1 MQGIEGNAGE
11 SQVREGIEYSY
22 GKESVTDFVYSQ
34 GNDTIFKS
42 YQQSYRIFLELF
54 KKSYPEYADK
64 MDVSDDDVRAA
75 RTKRFQTDEYW
86 MIWRQYGEVVAFIEA
101 FFHKQNGFNMLP
113 RIFNKYP
120 HEILNFQSTQAFFA
134 RFPSDAN
141 LVTLFEDCGIT
152 RMRWTMAE
160 TIWNAI
166 YKLEIEY
173 SGIVPRERWRLLKF
187 NGLGRKISNMFLNLA
202 FDIPEI
208 GIDVRVF
215 RAACEL
221 GLVPFEPE
229 DFTSDSIKFEVELIL
244 RRSIPKRFFLDAD
257 YLLFMRGAGEN
268 VHSPKPKVV
277 KSAKQTI
284 DR

>member
-1 MQGIEGNAGE
+1 
-11 SQVREGIEYSY
+11 
-22 GKESVTDFVYSQ
+22 
-34 GNDTIFKS
+34 
-42 YQQSYRIFLELF
+42 
-54 KKSYPEYADK
+54 
-64 MDVSDDDVRAA
+64 
-75 RTKRFQTDEYW
+75 
-86 MIWRQYGEVVAFIEA
+86 
-101 FFHKQNGFNMLP
+101 
-113 RIFNKYP
+113 
-120 HEILNFQSTQAFFA
+120 
-134 RFPSDAN
+134 
-141 LVTLFEDCGIT
+141 
-152 RMRWTMAE
+152 
-160 TIWNAI
+160 
-166 YKLEIEY
+166 
-173 SGIVPRERWRLLKF
+173 
-187 NGLGRKISNMFLNLA
+187 MFLNLA

-284 DR
+284 NP

>member
-1 MQGIEGNAGE
+1 MQGINDESGV
-11 SQVREGIEYSY
+11 SQVREGVEYSY
-22 GKESVTDFVYSQ
+22 GKESVTDFIYQQ
-34 GNDTIFKS
+34 GNDTVFKT

-64 MDVSDDDVRAA
+64 MDVSDEDVRNA
-75 RTKRFQTDEYW
+75 RAKRFKTDEYW
-86 MIWRQYGEVVAFIEA
+86 KIWRQHGELVAFIEA

-113 RIFNKYP
+113 RIFEKHP
-120 HEILNFQSTQAFFA
+120 SEIPNFQTINSFFV
-134 RFPSDAN
+134 RFPTDAT

-160 TIWNAI
+160 TIWNAVK
-166 YKLEIEY
+166 KLEIDHQ
-173 SGIVPRERWRLLKF
+173 GVVPRERWKLLKF
-187 NGLGRKISNMFLNLA
+187 NGLGRKIANMFLNLA
-202 FDIPEI
+202 FDVPEI

-221 GLVPFEPE
+221 GLVPFEPT

-257 YLLFMRGAGEN
+257 YLLFMHGAGEN
-268 VHSPKPKVV
+268 VHSPKPK
-277 KSAKQTI
+277 KKK
-284 DR
+284 